1 MASTRTLRHINAP
14 PPAVYRALLDPKAVA
29 VWRVPIGMT
38 SQVHEFDPREGGRFR
53 ISLTYD
59 ELTRAG
65 KTTAQTDTYH
75 GHFKKLTPNAEVTE
89 VIEFET
95 EDPDLRGEMTITT
108 LLAEADGGTDVV
120 VHHEGIPDR
129 VSTSDNET
137 GTQMALANLAVL
149 VEG

>member
-1 MASTRTLRHINAP
+1 
-14 PPAVYRALLDPKAVA
+14 
-29 VWRVPIGMT
+29 MT